1 MELFWVIALGL
12 YFLPAFVAAGRQHHD
27 AGAVFVLNLLL
38 GWTLLGW
45 VIALVWSL
53 TAVRTPA
60 GKTDGAEQGSPPASP
75 PPGSGS
81 GAERA
86 KPVELP
92 LIGVLP
98 GWALPVAGLGFLIL
112 IFAVLLAVGL
122 WPQGERPAGSA
133 GGVDRAALAERGQ
146 LSPAC
151 NEALSASALHREI
164 TGGTA
169 LRVIN
174 ARPHDDDRLIACTL
188 AERHGEAQMDYV
200 LLAWREPFGPAGQQ
214 TRFAGFEGADGERL
228 ADGPSM
234 EDLRTAL
241 AERRAAEAEAR
252 RGQHWRT
259 SSSRSEMTDF
269 TNHYLWTGAQGALRD
284 RYGRSISP
292 SLQVRCQENVT
303 SVYLLADEFLSTQP
317 VQVEYRIDDGP
328 VRTARWAV
336 STDYQAAGQWRG
348 AGAIPFLRQL
358 VDARAERLTLRY
370 TPHGSSP
377 RTVSF
382 DVSGIDRRIAPVRR
396 ACGW

>member
-12 YFLPAFVAAGRQHHD
+12 YFLPTFVVAARQHHNG
-27 AGAVFVLNLLL
+27 GAILALNLLL

-45 VIALVWSL
+45 VAALVWSL
-53 TAVRTPA
+53 TAVSRPDGIRDGDAPVPA
-60 GKTDGAEQGSPPASP
+60 PPA
-75 PPGSGS
+75 GSGS
-81 GAERA
+81 GPERA
-86 KPVELP
+86 APVELP
-92 LIGVLP
+92 VIGVVP
-98 GWALPVAGLGFLIL
+98 GWALGLAGLVFVVV
-112 IFAVLLAVGL
+112 IFAVLLAIAL
-122 WPQGERPAGSA
+122 WPQGERPAGIS
-133 GGVDRAALAERGQ
+133 GGPDRAALAQRGQ
-146 LSPAC
+146 LTPAC
-151 NEALSASALHREI
+151 NEALSAGVQHREI
-164 TGGTA
+164 TGGIA
-169 LRVIN
+169 LRVID

-188 AERHGEAQMDYV
+188 AERTGEAEMDYV
-200 LLAWREPFGPAGQQ
+200 LLAWRQPFGPAGQQ

-241 AERRAAEAEAR
+241 EARRAAEAEAR

-269 TNHYLWTGAQGALRD
+269 TNHYLWTQAQGTLRD

-303 SVYLLADEFLSTQP
+303 SIYLLADEFLSTQP
-317 VQVEYRIDDGP
+317 IRVEYRIDDGP
-328 VRTARWAV
+328 VRNARWAV
-336 STDYQAAGQWRG
+336 STDYEAAGQWRG

-382 DVSGIDRRIAPVRR
+382 DVSGIDRRIADVRQ